1 MSSHDVV
8 VVGAGLAG
16 LAAAI
21 RLRERGHQPLVLE
34 RSDGPGGRV
43 RTDEVDGF
51 LLDRGFQLLFKA
63 YPAAQAMLDYD
74 ELHLRAFDAGAL
86 VRVDNRFHRVSDP
99 FRCPGDAFGTM
110 RAPIGNLK
118 DKRAILKFRSKVRK
132 LELED
137 LFAAKETTALER
149 LHEAGFSEKMIDRFL
164 RPLFSGIA
172 LDPELN
178 FSSRSLEFLFRML
191 SEDDA
196 AVPSA
201 GMGEISRQLAAR
213 LPDDSIR
220 YDAEVTE
227 VGGHHVIVEGSRID
241 SQAVVIATDAVDAA
255 RLTAGEVDDP
265 GTNAATT
272 WWFAADEPPVQR
284 PLIVI
289 DGNGNGTSAVNNL
302 AVLSQVS
309 PGYSPDERSL
319 VAVSTPRVGVDE
331 AVVRAT
337 LTEWFGDA
345 VETWQTLRV
354 DAIERAQP
362 RQCVGEDPDQSVRL
376 QSGMF
381 VAGDHR
387 QHASINGA
395 LTSGGRAAD
404 AVAARLC
411 RDC

>member
-1 MSSHDVV
+1 MTSHDVV

-21 RLRERGHQPLVLE
+21 RLRERGHHPRVLE

-51 LLDRGFQLLFKA
+51 LLDRGFQILLKA
-63 YPAAQAMLDYD
+63 YPTAQDMLDYD
-74 ELHLRAFDAGAL
+74 DLHLRSFDAGSM
-86 VRVDNRFHRVSDP
+86 VRIDDRFHRVADP
-99 FRCPGDAFGTM
+99 FRSPGDAFGTV
-110 RAPIGNLK
+110 RAPIGSVK
-118 DKRAILKFRSKVRK
+118 DKRTILKFRNRIRK
-132 LELED
+132 PDVED
-137 LFAAKETTALER
+137 LFVAKETTALQR
-149 LHEAGFSEKMIDRFL
+149 LRDEGFSEKMIDRFL

-172 LDPELN
+172 LDPELG
-178 FSSRSLEFLFRML
+178 FSSRSLEFIFRML

-201 GMGEISRQLAAR
+201 GMGQIPRQLAERIPA
-213 LPDDSIR
+213 DAIR
-220 YDAEVTE
+220 YDTEVTE
-227 VGGHHVIVEGSRID
+227 VGEHHVVVDGSRIE
-241 SQAVVIATDAVDAA
+241 SGAVIVATDAVDAA
-255 RLTAGEVDDP
+255 RLTGGEVGDP
-265 GTNAATT
+265 GTNAVTT
-272 WWFAADEPPVQR
+272 WWFAADEAPLKR
-284 PLIVI
+284 PLIVL
-289 DGNGNGTSAVNNL
+289 NGTGRGPVNNL

-319 VAVSTPRVGVDE
+319 VAVSTPSVGVAE
-331 AVVRAT
+331 AAVRAN
-337 LTEWFGDA
+337 LTEWYGPVVDDW
-345 VETWQTLRV
+345 TTLRV

-362 RQCVGEDPDQSVRL
+362 RQNVGEDPDQSVRL
-376 QSGMF
+376 ASGLF

-395 LTSGGRAAD
+395 LVSGCRAAD